1 MGVVETGGGQ
11 GGSTLSAGDAQPP
24 FQAGYVQCGDWYR
37 VAVLSHYCAH
47 VSGGA
52 RYGGTHCVGVAA
64 GGDHVVL
71 KYTWYRP
78 LCREEK
84 EYDELMKRI
93 GMD

>member
-52 RYGGTHCVGVAA
+52 RYGGLIASVLLLVVTT
-64 GGDHVVL
+64 VVL

>member
-37 VAVLSHYCAH
+37 VAVLSHYCTMYL
-47 VSGGA
+47 VVRGTGGLIA
-52 RYGGTHCVGVAA
+52 SVLLLVVTT
-64 GGDHVVL
+64 VVL

-93 GMD
+93 GMN